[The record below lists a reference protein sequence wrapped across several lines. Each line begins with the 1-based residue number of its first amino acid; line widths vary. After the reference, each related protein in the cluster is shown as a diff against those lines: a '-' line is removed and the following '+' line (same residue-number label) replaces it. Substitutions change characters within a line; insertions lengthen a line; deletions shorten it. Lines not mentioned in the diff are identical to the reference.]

1 MYRRTSTNFQLSTTV
16 TASKNS
22 FQLPNLVPRE
32 VAQLPKYSLG
42 NGQLINHW
50 RNWDCKK
57 LICFYYKRSPYL
69 TWIAQRCILFM
80 LHLYIIQWNLSRR
93 AKRLPVFAI
102 NYEVRGIF
110 SIYFTIT
117 GTESTF
123 CHTEGFV
130 KLMFYG
136 NLYIR
141 KNEHFL
147 DKKCCN
153 PKIKKKKQVSYYIRP
168 PPYNGNHSLM
178 VTFICPKGD
187 RCVQVPLY

>member
-1 MYRRTSTNFQLSTTV
+1 M
-16 TASKNS
+16 
-22 FQLPNLVPRE
+22 
-32 VAQLPKYSLG
+32 
-42 NGQLINHW
+42 
-50 RNWDCKK
+50 
-57 LICFYYKRSPYL
+57 
-69 TWIAQRCILFM
+69 
-80 LHLYIIQWNLSRR
+80 
-93 AKRLPVFAI
+93 FAI

-153 PKIKKKKQVSYYIRP
+153 PKIKKKKTGVILHP
-168 PPYNGNHSLM
+168 ATNPITATTL
-178 VTFICPKGD
+178 
-187 RCVQVPLY
+187 